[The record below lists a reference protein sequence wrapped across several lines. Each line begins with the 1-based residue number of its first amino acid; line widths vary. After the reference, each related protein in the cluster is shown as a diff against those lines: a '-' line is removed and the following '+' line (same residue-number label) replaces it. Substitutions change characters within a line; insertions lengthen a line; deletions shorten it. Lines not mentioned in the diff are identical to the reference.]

1 MVSDEPH
8 IRGQYTLLLILI
20 IVLLGIPQV
29 PVMAQS
35 FDTPFKSGPFVDQ
48 IVFKVIEG
56 QAEAI
61 LALQNDEIDMVGDMI
76 DPQYVGVLAES
87 TDIETVRVRRN
98 GFGFVTINTAKYP
111 LSITALRRALAFAVD
126 KQSISNDIWEGLAD
140 PQDGP
145 LPVVNPWT
153 IEGTLNYTYYEA
165 NVDKGN
171 QLLDDAGFYIP
182 EGETWRVAPNGDE
195 FEINV
200 ECPMASDMAIQ
211 VGRKFADALIAL
223 HINGR
228 STPTVFDDYLTRL
241 NIHGDY
247 DMCFLGWNFETFDAD
262 VLGNEWWGENT
273 DVPFMN
279 FANWRNDSYDAWRD
293 QLMYSTD
300 YDLVKEASDAMQKIW
315 VYECP
320 WIVAYNN
327 VEIGVYRID
336 RFEGHQNDISG
347 GLVGFWTNY
356 KVHLKES
363 EGGPFGGVYRLS
375 NPKKDVTA
383 FNIIAALSVY
393 SHNVLGMMYDG
404 LLNMGPDG
412 EDIFWLAESW
422 TSETHADNSEV
433 PDGHTR
439 FTFNLIQNAT
449 WSDGT
454 PLTAEDV
461 AFSLNYLRDALGNR
475 MSPELTE
482 VSAAYAPTTY
492 TLVVEFNTESY
503 WHLHRVAYKPIL
515 PKHIFEEIGVDNWNT
530 WWPTPPED
538 EMVTS
543 GPFNVS
549 EYIEGEFIELT
560 RNENYFYRAE
570 RPGTSTTGS
579 LTNTPLLDPF
589 ELLKNVNL
597 VHWIVTLP
605 SLMVIA
611 IVLVKWKMGTDSLR

>member
-48 IVFKVIEG
+48 IVFKVIEE
-56 QAEAI
+56 QTEAI

-126 KQSISNDIWEGLAD
+126 KQSISDDIWEGLAD

-200 ECPMASDMAIQ
+200 KCAISSDIAVQ
-211 VGRKFADALIAL
+211 VGAKFADALVAL

-228 STPTVFDDYLTRL
+228 SMPINFDEYGIRPLE
-241 NIHGDY
+241 DY
-247 DMCFLGWNFETFDAD
+247 DMCFLGWNFGTFDAD
-262 VLGNEWWGENT
+262 VLGDEWWGENAGV
-273 DVPFMN
+273 DFKN
-279 FANWRNDSYDAWRD
+279 FANWRNDTYDSWRD
-293 QLMYSTD
+293 QLMYETD
-300 YDLVKEASDAMQKIW
+300 YDLVKEASEEMQKIW
-315 VYECP
+315 IYECP

-327 VEIGVYRID
+327 VEIGIYRTD

-347 GLVGFWTNY
+347 GVAGFWTKY

-363 EGGPFGGVYRLS
+363 EGGPFGGIYRLS
-375 NPKKDVTA
+375 NPKDIAT
-383 FNIIAALSVY
+383 FNIMAASSAY
-393 SHNVLGMMYDG
+393 TFNVLGMMYDS
-404 LLNMGPDG
+404 LFNIGPDG
-412 EDIFWLAESW
+412 EDMFWFAESW
-422 TSETHADNSEV
+422 ISETHADNPEV
-433 PDGHTR
+433 PDGHTQ

-461 AFSLNYLRDALGNR
+461 AFSLNYLRDAPGNR
-475 MSPELTE
+475 MGPELAE

-503 WHLHRVAYKPIL
+503 WHLHRIAYKPIL
-515 PKHIFEEIGVDNWNT
+515 PKHIFEVIGVDNWNT
-530 WWPTPPED
+530 WQPTPPAG

-549 EYIEGEFIELT
+549 LYVEGEFIELI
-560 RNENYFYRAE
+560 RNDNYFHRAE
-570 RPGTSTTGS
+570 RPGTSTTTS
-579 LTNTPLLDPF
+579 APTNTPLLGLF
-589 ELLKNVNL
+589 ELLTNVNPI
-597 VHWIVTLP
+597 HWIVTLP
-605 SLMVIA
+605 SLMVIV
-611 IVLVKWKMGTDSLR
+611 IVLAKWRMKTVSLR